1 MERIMEGESY
11 SVREINGVQVVEMPS
26 RLAGTAGSESMDA
39 LLNDLRAAGAMKIL
53 LDCSP
58 ASYIDS
64 AVLGSLVRAHMQIL
78 NEGGKLALLRPS
90 GRIRSILEFTKLIHV
105 FEIFEDE
112 AAALASL
119 NGSV

>member
-1 MERIMEGESY
+1 VGDAY
-11 SVREINGVQVVEMPS
+11 PVREVNGVRIVEMPP
-26 RLAGTAGSESMDA
+26 RLAGSDGGESMDA
-39 LLNDLRAAGAMKIL
+39 CLNGLREQGALKIL
-53 LDCSP
+53 LDCSN

-105 FEIFEDE
+105 FEIHDEE

-119 NGSV
+119 A